1 MIQRNQGVEETT
13 LLKEI
18 WQNRTKEQEVCRKL
32 EKEDEQSWEENGIVY
47 VDGQIYILNSQR
59 IKERILKENH
69 ELADVGHLGQQQMM
83 EIIKRN
89 YWWLGIKND
98 VKKYIQGCFKCQQNK
113 VQHMKKAG
121 ELHPKKTSEG
131 L

>member
-1 MIQRNQGVEETT
+1 
-13 LLKEI
+13 
-18 WQNRTKEQEVCRKL
+18 
-32 EKEDEQSWEENGIVY
+32 

-59 IKERILKENH
+59 IKERILKENY
-69 ELADVGHLGQQQMM
+69 ELVDVGHLGQQQMM

-89 YWWLGIKND
+89 YWWLRIKNN

-113 VQHMKKAG
+113 IQHMKKAR

-131 L
+131 P